1 MDRNKKTVLT
11 EENVWRN
18 HEDYLDT
25 IVSEL
30 NRAKKKEKIAKFS
43 GIIDSY
49 LEYLARP
56 EQDPELAA
64 DVRLVLP
71 IFYNF
76 LGELHASLN
85 EPEKAFQAYSASFR
99 LLREDNRT
107 DSFHQLEEYIDFLIK
122 HRRYDV
128 LPDVVRFITPEIFDY
143 EGYRCAERLYWKL
156 DAVDALKEA
165 VPEELHRFRFLLGW
179 TVPEELSSAEHIM
192 FLLKNRLFNLAKDI
206 LSWMSEEEFRALPM
220 DGEVS
225 LLNIMRLFDQ
235 FNTDED
241 EDDGEEPRLYELED
255 NPLYE
260 HADRVLTETCS
271 VEALEEYRAFCEA
284 HNMKW
289 RIPSVVK
296 TIFDKISGARQ

>member
-1 MDRNKKTVLT
+1 MDRNQKKALT
-11 EENVWRN
+11 EEIFWRN

-49 LEYLARP
+49 LDYLALP
-56 EQDPELAA
+56 EQDRELAE
-64 DVRLVLP
+64 DVRWALP
-71 IFYNF
+71 VFYCF
-76 LGELHASLN
+76 LGELHAALN

-122 HRRYDV
+122 YRRFDV
-128 LPDVVRFITPEIFDY
+128 LPDVVRFITPKILDY

-156 DAVDALKEA
+156 DAVDALKDA
-165 VPEELHRFRFLLGW
+165 VPEELHRFRFLLGL

-206 LSWMSEEEFRALPM
+206 LFLMSEEEFRALPA
-220 DGEVS
+220 DGEAS
-225 LLNIMRLFDQ
+225 LLKIMQQFDL
-235 FNTDED
+235 FNTD
-241 EDDGEEPRLYELED
+241 EDDGEEPRSYELED
-255 NPLYE
+255 NPFYE
-260 HADRVLTETCS
+260 RVDRVLTETCS
-271 VEALEEYRAFCEA
+271 VEALEKYRAFCEA

-289 RIPSVVK
+289 RIQSVVK
-296 TIFDKISGARQ
+296 MIFDKLSGTRQ